1 MNGRAAERPSGSK
14 TTKATADYN
23 DARTSIHISIV
34 KLICSSDNRSHPPA
48 SPCSNGTRATIAE
61 QPIEFHARWSGS
73 AGQVVKMMSRNAGT
87 G

>member
-1 MNGRAAERPSGSK
+1 MQQRNAG
-14 TTKATADYN
+14 N
-23 DARTSIHISIV
+23 
-34 KLICSSDNRSHPPA
+34 
-48 SPCSNGTRATIAE
+48 IAE